1 MTRRFL
7 FFLLSTAILVPAVLL
22 LDRGGLVPQ
31 LLLGGATAV
40 FLVAFA
46 RTSAVPMHQIGWAIA
61 IATTGEVILSIGW
74 GLYSYQHAILPLY
87 VPAGHGLFYLLAAET
102 ARQDLVRRHAQTLR
116 RAVLA
121 GGSVVAAVTLS
132 LYGDVWGL
140 LWWMAAAALLV
151 RSRSGALLP
160 ACFVFT
166 MLLEWLGTALGNWAW
181 AAAVPGLGFRSAN
194 PPSGVGLLY
203 IVLDLAT
210 VSVVVTLQKVRA
222 AAISVV
228 PARATGAR
236 S

>member
-1 MTRRFL
+1 M
-7 FFLLSTAILVPAVLL
+7 
-22 LDRGGLVPQ
+22 
-31 LLLGGATAV
+31 LGAATAA

-46 RTSAVPMHQIGWAIA
+46 RTSTVPMHHVGWAIA

-74 GLYSYQHAILPLY
+74 GLYSYQHALLPLY

-102 ARQDLVRRHAQTLR
+102 ARQDLVRRHAQTLL

-181 AAAVPGLGFRSAN
+181 AAAVPGLGLRSAN

-210 VSVVVTLQKVRA
+210 VSVVVTLERVRA
-222 AAISVV
+222 GAINVV